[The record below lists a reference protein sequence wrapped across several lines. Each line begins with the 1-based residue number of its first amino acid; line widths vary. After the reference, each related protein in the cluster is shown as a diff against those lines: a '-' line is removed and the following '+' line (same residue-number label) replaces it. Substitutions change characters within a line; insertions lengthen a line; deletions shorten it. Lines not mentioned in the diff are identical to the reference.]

1 MTGRVVIV
9 GAGQAGAQV
18 AVSLRQLGFAGDVTL
33 LGEEPHLPYQRPPLS
48 KAYLSGEMALERTW
62 LRSEAYYAKHEIDLR
77 LRARAARILREEQ
90 AIVGEDG
97 ARLDYAALVICT
109 GSSAR
114 PLRLPGVDLAGVYYL
129 RTLAD
134 SDAIKA
140 ATRPGARAVVIGG
153 GYIGL
158 EVAASLR
165 KLGAAVTVIEAL
177 ERVMNRVV
185 APPVSAFYAEEHA
198 RRGVAIVTGAAVAAL
213 EGERRVERVVGAD
226 GSTFA
231 ADLVVIGIGAVPN
244 DALARA
250 AGLEVENGVV
260 VDAFGRT
267 SDPAIFAAGDVTNHP
282 NDLFA
287 RRLRLESVHNAMEQA
302 KAVART
308 IAGQPQAYA
317 DVPWFWSDQ
326 YDLKLQIAGVGDPA
340 DELVLRGDPA
350 TRAFSCLHLRDG
362 RLVAIDCV
370 NRGGD
375 FLGAKKLIAAG
386 AAPERGRL
394 ADPEAPL
401 GEIGRAGPAP
411 GIRAASAGEAKSG
424 QRPI

>member
-1 MTGRVVIV
+1 MPERVVIV

-18 AVSLRQLGFAGDVTL
+18 AVSLRQLGFGGQITL
-33 LGEEPHLPYQRPPLS
+33 LGEERQPPYQRPPLS
-48 KAYLSGEMALERTW
+48 KAYLSGDMPLERTW
-62 LRSEAYYAKHEIDLR
+62 LRSEGYYPKHDIDFCLGV
-77 LRARAARILREEQ
+77 RAARIVREGRTVLC
-90 AIVGEDG
+90 ADG
-97 ARLDYAALVICT
+97 GRIDYDALALCT
-109 GSSAR
+109 GSR
-114 PLRLPGVDLAGVYYL
+114 PRRLGVPGADLPGVFYL

-134 SDAIKA
+134 SDRIRA
-140 ATRPGARAVVIGG
+140 AVRPGAGAVIIGG

-165 KLGAAVTVIEAL
+165 KLGCAVTVIEAL

-185 APPVSAFYAEEHA
+185 APPVSAFFAAEHA

-213 EGERRVERVVGAD
+213 EGEGGVERVVCADGRAYGAD
-226 GSTFA
+226 LA
-231 ADLVVIGIGAVPN
+231 VIGIGAVP
-244 DALARA
+244 DDELAKD

-282 NDLFA
+282 NALFG
-287 RRLRLESVHNAMEQA
+287 RRLRLESVHNAIEQA
-302 KAVART
+302 KAVARA

-326 YDLKLQIAGVGDPA
+326 YDLKLQIAGVGGPE
-340 DELVLRGDPA
+340 DELVVRGAPGA
-350 TRAFSCLHLRDG
+350 RAFSCVHLRAG

-375 FLGAKKLIAAG
+375 FLAARKLIGAG
-386 AAPERGRL
+386 AVVQRNRI
-394 ADPEAPL
+394 ADPDVPL
-401 GEIGRAGPAP
+401 GEAMA
-411 GIRAASAGEAKSG
+411 
-424 QRPI
+424 

>member
-1 MTGRVVIV
+1 MLERVVIV

-18 AVSLRQLGFAGDVTL
+18 AVSLRQLGFSGDITL

-62 LRSEAYYAKHEIDLR
+62 LRSESYYAKHRIDLR
-77 LRARAARILREEQ
+77 LGARAARILRRER
-90 AIVGEDG
+90 AVVTAEDQ
-97 ARLDYAALVICT
+97 RLAYDALVLCT
-109 GSSAR
+109 GTAAR
-114 PLRLPGVDLAGVYYL
+114 RLPLPGVDLPGVFYL

-140 ATRPGARAVVIGG
+140 AILPGARAVIIGG

-158 EVAASLR
+158 EVAASLS
-165 KLGAAVTVIEAL
+165 KLGAGVVVVEAL

-185 APPVSAFYAEEHA
+185 AAPVSAFFAAEHA
-198 RRGVAIVTGAAVAAL
+198 VHGVEVVTGAAVSAL
-213 EGERRVERVVGAD
+213 EGGAHVERVVAAAGR
-226 GSTFA
+226 TFA

-244 DALARA
+244 DELARD

-267 SDPAIFAAGDVTNHP
+267 SDPAIFAAGDLTHHP
-282 NDLFA
+282 NELFA

-302 KAVART
+302 KAVARA
-308 IAGQPQAYA
+308 IAGQPGPYA

-326 YDLKLQIAGVGDPA
+326 YDLKLQIAGVGDPD
-340 DELVLRGDPA
+340 DELLMRGDPA
-350 TRAFSCLHLRDG
+350 SRAFSCLHLRDG
-362 RLVAIDCV
+362 RLVAIDCI

-375 FLGAKKLIAAG
+375 FLAAKKLIAKG
-386 AAPERGRL
+386 SPIDRT
-394 ADPEAPL
+394 
-401 GEIGRAGPAP
+401 
-411 GIRAASAGEAKSG
+411 RAANLDIKLGG
-424 QRPI
+424 